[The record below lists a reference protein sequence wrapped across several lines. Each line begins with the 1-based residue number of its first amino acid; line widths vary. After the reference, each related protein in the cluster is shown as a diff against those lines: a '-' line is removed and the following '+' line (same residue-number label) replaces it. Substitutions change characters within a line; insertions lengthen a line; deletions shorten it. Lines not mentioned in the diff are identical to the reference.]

1 MPTSSVETEEPRAPR
16 SALRYRPILGTPPVD
31 IRPVLPRASQMRS
44 SSVPSADVQ
53 EPSGPEGDED
63 ADLEES
69 VARAPSSQMAKPPR
83 ADRTLVYHQRRWRLH
98 PLFSLGGGLLVML
111 LLLVLVT
118 QAITWGTNALNT
130 LRYGYPRVSQINAVV
145 GHTDSASHP
154 SHFLAINLNGLIEVI
169 EWPGG
174 ESSHMRVYTGP
185 QLFGPDSD
193 QQPVTLRFADVNGD
207 GKPDMLLEVEGSQ
220 MVWINDQGGFR
231 PLSPHTQAG

>member
-1 MPTSSVETEEPRAPR
+1 MPTPIVETEAPRAPR
-16 SALRYRPILGTPPVD
+16 SALRYRPILGTPPAD
-31 IRPVLPRASQMRS
+31 IRPVLPRASRMRS
-44 SSVPSADVQ
+44 SFAASADVQ
-53 EPSGPEGDED
+53 EPSGPGGDGD
-63 ADLEES
+63 IDLEES
-69 VARAPSSQMAKPPR
+69 VAKPPLHRLAIPPR
-83 ADRTLVYHQRRWRLH
+83 AGRVPVSYQRRWRLH

-130 LRYGYPRVSQINAVV
+130 LRYGYPRVSQANAVV

-174 ESSHMRVYTGP
+174 ESSQMRIYTGP
-185 QLFGPDSD
+185 RLFGPNSD

-207 GKPDMLLEVEGSQ
+207 GKPDMLLEIEGSQ

-231 PLSPHTQAG
+231 PLSPHM